1 MTRQYCL
8 NKYRLLEHHES
19 AQSERVL
26 TNQYMGKLN
35 NAKDIKHSKAIKL
48 ESGDVRLQNVK
59 IWVHDG
65 IPFFTLIYYCL
76 T

>member
-8 NKYRLLEHHES
+8 NRYRLLEHHES

-48 ESGDVRLQNVK
+48 ESGDVRLQKQNNIMTFEQYTHFV
-59 IWVHDG
+59 
-65 IPFFTLIYYCL
+65 L
-76 T
+76 